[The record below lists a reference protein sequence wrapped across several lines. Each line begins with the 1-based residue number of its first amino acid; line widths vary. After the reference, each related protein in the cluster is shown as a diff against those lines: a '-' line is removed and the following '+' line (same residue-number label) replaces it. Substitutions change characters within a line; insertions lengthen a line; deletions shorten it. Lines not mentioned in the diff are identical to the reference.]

1 MTEPALLGLIR
12 QVRSQRRSQPD
23 ALEGERLRLEN
34 SLIEFVEE
42 AWPYIDAAEYQ
53 PNWAIDALCEHLQAV
68 TEGRISRLL
77 VNFPPRCG
85 KTIITSVCWIAW
97 TWARRVRTFRSGPQ
111 VRFLTGSYSH
121 TLALGNANLTRRL
134 ILSPFYQRLWGSRF
148 TFRDDQNTKVQVDNS
163 AGGSR
168 LATSVGGTLLG
179 IGGDVLVV
187 DDPHNVAQ
195 AESEA
200 ERETVS
206 NWWSELSTTRL
217 NDPKQS
223 AIVVIMQRLHE
234 ADVSG
239 TILSGGED
247 WCHLM
252 IPMEYDWRRH
262 CSTSLGWNDPRG
274 LDDDG
279 IPLVEDGTAR
289 DAEAAVELDDR
300 NGELMWPERFGAKEV
315 EAIKVGLGPYMA
327 SGRLQQSPQPKGGG
341 IFKSEWWQVWEG
353 THFPVIDLVIA
364 SLDSAFTEK
373 QENDPSA
380 LTVWGTFKHPET
392 GKTRIILIDA
402 WRKHLQ
408 MHGSATPRLEHEI
421 LQLGDDAKIRRYKDT
436 LWAKRVGKAW
446 GLVEWT
452 VHTMRK
458 WQANIL
464 LIEGKA
470 SGLTVHQEL
479 RRLHFDENWSVQL
492 VNPKGDKVVRAL
504 AAQPTFAQGL
514 VYAPVKDWAQLV
526 IDEMELFPKG
536 RFDDATDS
544 TTMAITFL
552 RNAGLLPTDIE
563 ALAAEEDTVRHR
575 PERRLRALYP
585 C

>member
-1 MTEPALLGLIR
+1 M
-12 QVRSQRRSQPD
+12 
-23 ALEGERLRLEN
+23 
-34 SLIEFVEE
+34 
-42 AWPYIDAAEYQ
+42 
-53 PNWAIDALCEHLQAV
+53 NWAIDALCEHLQAV

-77 VNFPPRCG
+77 INFPPRCG

-97 TWARRVRTFRSGPQ
+97 TWARRERTSRSGPQ

-134 ILSPFYQRLWGSRF
+134 IQSPFYQRLWGSRF

-163 AGGSR
+163 EGGSR

-179 IGGDVLVV
+179 IGGDIIAV
-187 DDPHNVAQ
+187 DDPHNISQ

-200 ERETVS
+200 ERETVA

-234 ADVSG
+234 GDVSG
-239 TILSGGED
+239 TILSGDED

-262 CSTSLGWNDPRG
+262 CATSLGWNDPRG
-274 LDDDG
+274 LDEDG
-279 IPLVEDGTAR
+279 VPLVENGLPR

-300 NGELMWPERFGAKEV
+300 NGELMWPERFGEKEV
-315 EAIKVGLGPYMA
+315 AAIKAGLGRYMA

-341 IFKSEWWQVWEG
+341 IFKSEWWQIWEG
-353 THFPVIDLVIA
+353 THFPVVDLVIA

-380 LTVWGTFKHPET
+380 LTVWGTFRHPET
-392 GKTRIILIDA
+392 GKTRVILIDA

-408 MHGSATPRLEHEI
+408 MHGSKLRHGSTARDPSAWRRRK
-421 LQLGDDAKIRRYKDT
+421 DPKRYKDT
-436 LWAKRVGKAW
+436 LWAKRVGKSRK
-446 GLVEWT
+446 GLVEW
-452 VHTMRK
+452 VAHTMRK
-458 WQANIL
+458 WGASVL

-479 RRLHFDENWSVQL
+479 RRLHSDENWSVQL

-514 VYAPVKDWAQLV
+514 VYAPVKDWSQLV

-536 RFDDATDS
+536 RD
-544 TTMAITFL
+544 TTT
-552 RNAGLLPTDIE
+552 
-563 ALAAEEDTVRHR
+563 
-575 PERRLRALYP
+575 
-585 C
+585 